1 MKVLRLSFKNLNSL
15 AGVWDIDFKHPDY
28 VSSGIFAITGPTGAG
43 KTTILDAICLA
54 LYGQTPRLNR
64 ITQGENEIMSRQT
77 GECFAE
83 VEFETAKGRFRCH
96 WSQHRSRKQAD
107 GQLQSPKHE
116 IAEAETGMIL
126 ESKLRAVADKV
137 EDVTGM
143 DFDRFT
149 RSMLLAQ
156 GGFAAFLQARPD
168 ERAPILEQITG
179 TAIYSRISIKV
190 HERTSDER
198 KRLGEMRAEL
208 DGIQLLSPAEAEALL
223 FDKSELQRAESTLTA
238 DARIIREAQSW
249 LERIAALEVE
259 LLQLDQDRLAFE
271 TRKAAASPELERLAL
286 AGRALKLG
294 GDHAHILSMR
304 TQQAGEQ
311 GELTAAAERLPQLQ
325 LGWQAAFDALEL
337 AESGLESARSEQTRE
352 AELIR
357 VTRELDVKLGEAQ
370 AQLNGLM
377 ADIEKMHRQNG
388 DYRLAMAQCDQRMNE
403 TGEELHGVAAF
414 LAEHEADAGLAE
426 ALTGIEQRL
435 KALKTLDKQCRDT
448 QTKLGRHEALIETAT
463 LTLSRAEIV
472 WQGSLQAVT
481 AAEMRLAGVRAAREA
496 LLQGRELSVWR
507 DEAETLANRQSR
519 LGAMQETVARIEEVK
534 PKLAGLKLR
543 VEELEQKR
551 QALAHREETLT
562 AESELRERV
571 ARQLQDNVVL
581 LNRVRSLEDDRKQL
595 VDGVPCPLC
604 GASEHP
610 YAAGNIPQLDEAQ
623 KELEL
628 ALTEAKRVREQL
640 SGIKLE
646 QVAVV
651 KDQQQAGQDRTELQ
665 ERQLRDE
672 AFCASASVELGMVV
686 EPGVGAD
693 TGAWSELIRHES
705 DACREELVNR
715 RGIIQEAEE
724 KEQAER
730 SAQGALNKLKDEL
743 AEHDKARLAA
753 RLGQESALAE
763 RKRLDGESAAL
774 HADLDRVLAEV
785 ESAVAA
791 YDRTEIVPDRADELL
806 AALTSRRNAYVQR
819 LQARER
825 LEKGRADLAA
835 EREKQLAL
843 LAESEKTLADKEQ
856 QLSERTAQR
865 DALVEQRLERYGE
878 RNPDMEEKRLADAL
892 RQAGE
897 RREAALQEQNR
908 LQAELD
914 GLNRQIERLTLS
926 IARRGEQLFEL
937 EAAFC
942 LRLSETGFADEA
954 AFLQACLPQER
965 FDELTQ
971 WADTLRKDETAIQ
984 TRQQDRREALA
995 GELNRNLTDK
1005 PLDLIRE
1012 ENAAVTGQLSELQ
1025 KGLGALDQKLQ
1036 QHAEQQQR
1044 HQSRLQTIEIQR
1056 HECDRWER
1064 LHALIGSGDGKRFRN
1079 FAQGLTFELMVAH
1092 ANRQLQKMSDRYI
1105 LVRDSAEPLELNVID
1120 NYQAG
1125 EIRSTKN
1132 LSGGESF
1139 IASLALSLGLSS
1151 MASRNVRVDSLF
1163 LDEGFGTLDEDA
1175 LETALETLSGL
1186 QQDGKLIGIISH
1198 VPALKERIGTQIQ
1211 VEAGSA
1217 GRSTLSGPGCRRVKV
1232 SI

>member
-190 HERTSDER
+190 HERTTEER

-208 DGIQLLSPAEAEALL
+208 DGIQLLSPAEAEPLL
-223 FDKSELQRAESTLTA
+223 REKSELQRAESTLTA

-249 LERIAALEVE
+249 RERIAALEGE

-271 TRKAAASPELERLAL
+271 TRKAAAAPELERLVL

-304 TQQAGEQ
+304 TQQVGEQ
-311 GELTAAAERLPQLQ
+311 GELAAAAERLPQLQ

-337 AESGLESARSEQTRE
+337 AEIGLESARVEQTRE

-357 VTRELDVKLGEAQ
+357 MTRALDVKLGEAQ
-370 AQLNGLM
+370 TQLNGLT
-377 ADIEKMHRQNG
+377 ADIEKTHRQNG
-388 DYRLAMAQCDQRMNE
+388 DYRLAMAQCEQCMSE
-403 TGEELHGVAAF
+403 TGEELQGVAAF
-414 LAEHEADAGLAE
+414 LAEHQADAALAE

-448 QTKLGRHEALIETAT
+448 QAKLGRHAALIETAT
-463 LTLSRAEIV
+463 LTLSRAETV
-472 WQGSLQAVT
+472 WQGALQAVT
-481 AAEMRLAGVRAAREA
+481 AAENRLAGVRAAREA
-496 LLQGRELSVWR
+496 LLQGRDLSAWR

-519 LGAMQETVARIEEVK
+519 LGAMQETLARIEEVK
-534 PKLAGLKLR
+534 PKLAELR
-543 VEELEQKR
+543 LRGEELEQKR
-551 QALAHREETLT
+551 QALAHREETLA
-562 AESELRERV
+562 AESELRGRV

-628 ALTEAKRVREQL
+628 ALAEAKKVREQL
-640 SGIKLE
+640 SLIKLE
-646 QVAVV
+646 QVAVG
-651 KDQQQAGQDRTELQ
+651 KDLQQAGQDQAEFQ

-672 AFCASASVELGMVV
+672 AFCANALVELGIVV
-686 EPGVGAD
+686 EPGVSAD
-693 TGAWSELIRHES
+693 AGAWSELIRHEI
-705 DACREELVNR
+705 DACRGELVNR
-715 RGIIQEAEE
+715 RGIILEAEQ
-724 KEQAER
+724 KEEAER

-753 RLGQESALAE
+753 LLGRDAALSE
-763 RKRLDGESAAL
+763 RKRMEGESAAL
-774 HADLDRVLAEV
+774 HDDLDRVLAEV

-791 YDRTEIVPDRADELL
+791 YGCTDIVPDKVDELL
-806 AALTSRRNAYVQR
+806 AALTARRNAYVQR
-819 LQARER
+819 MQARER

-835 EREKQLAL
+835 EREKQRAL

-856 QLSERTAQR
+856 QLRERTAQR

-878 RNPDMEEKRLADAL
+878 RNPDVEEKRLADAL

-897 RREAALQEQNR
+897 RREAAQQEQNR
-908 LQAELD
+908 LQAELG
-914 GLNRQIERLTLS
+914 GLNQQIERLNVS
-926 IARRGEQLFEL
+926 IARRSEQLAEL

-942 LRLSETGFADEA
+942 LRLIDTGFADEIT
-954 AFLQACLPQER
+954 FLQACLPQER

-984 TRQQDRREALA
+984 TRQQDRKEALVC
-995 GELNRNLTDK
+995 ELNRNLTDK

-1044 HQSRLQTIEIQR
+1044 HQSRLEAIEIQR
-1056 HECDRWER
+1056 QECDRWER

>member
-1 MKVLRLSFKNLNSL
+1 MKILSLSFKNLNSL
-15 AGVWDIDFKHPDY
+15 AGVWDIDFTHPDY

-107 GQLQSPKHE
+107 GQLQSPRHE
-116 IAEAETGMIL
+116 IAEAESGMIL
-126 ESKLRAVADKV
+126 ESKVKAVASKV

-190 HERTSDER
+190 HERTSEER

-208 DGIQLLSPAEAEALL
+208 DGIQLLSPAEEEALL
-223 FDKSELQRAESTLTA
+223 REKSELQQAESTLTA

-249 LERIAALEVE
+249 RERIAALEGE

-271 TRKAAASPELERLAL
+271 TRKAAAAPELERLAL

-294 GDHAHILSMR
+294 GDHSRILSMR

-311 GELTAAAERLPQLQ
+311 GELAAAAERLPQLQ

-337 AESGLESARSEQTRE
+337 AEIGLESARVEQTRE

-357 VTRELDVKLGEAQ
+357 MTRALDVKLGEAQ
-370 AQLNGLM
+370 TQLKGLK
-377 ADIEKMHRQNG
+377 ADIEKTHRQNG
-388 DYRLAMAQCDQRMNE
+388 DYRLAMEQCGQRMNE
-403 TGEELHGVAAF
+403 TGEELQGVAAF
-414 LAEHEADAGLAE
+414 LAEHQADAGLAE
-426 ALTGIEQRL
+426 ALTGIEQQL

-448 QTKLGRHEALIETAT
+448 QAKLGRHAALVETAT
-463 LTLSRAEIV
+463 LTLSRAETV
-472 WQGSLQAVT
+472 WQGALQAVT
-481 AAEMRLAGVRAAREA
+481 AAENRLAGVRAAREA
-496 LLQGRELSVWR
+496 LLQGRDLSAWR

-519 LGAMQETVARIEEVK
+519 LGAMQETLARIEEVK
-534 PKLAGLKLR
+534 PKLAELKLR
-543 VEELEQKR
+543 GEELEQKR
-551 QALAHREETLT
+551 QAHAHREETLA

-581 LNRVRSLEDDRKQL
+581 LNLVRSLEDDRKQL

-610 YAAGNIPQLDEAQ
+610 YAAGNIPQMDEAQ

-628 ALTEAKRVREQL
+628 ALAEAKRVREQL
-640 SGIKLE
+640 SQIKLE
-646 QVAVV
+646 QVAVG
-651 KDQQQAGQDRTELQ
+651 KDLQQVGQDQAELQ

-672 AFCASASVELGMVV
+672 AFCASGFVELGVS
-686 EPGVGAD
+686 AD
-693 TGAWSELIRHES
+693 AGAWSELIRHET
-705 DACREELVNR
+705 DTCRGELVNR
-715 RGIIQEAEE
+715 RGIIQEAEQ
-724 KEQAER
+724 KEQEER

-753 RLGQESALAE
+753 RLGQESALSE
-763 RKRLDGESAAL
+763 CKRLEGESAVL
-774 HADLDRVLAEV
+774 HDDLDRVLAEV

-791 YDRTEIVPDRADELL
+791 YGSTEIVPDKADELL
-806 AALTSRRNAYVQR
+806 AALTARRSAYVQR
-819 LQARER
+819 VQARER

-835 EREKQLAL
+835 EREKQRAL
-843 LAESEKTLADKEQ
+843 LAESEKTLANKEQ
-856 QLSERTAQR
+856 QLRERTAQR

-878 RNPDMEEKRLADAL
+878 RNPDVEEKRLADAL

-914 GLNRQIERLTLS
+914 GLNRQIERLTVS
-926 IARRGEQLFEL
+926 IARRGEQLSEL

-942 LRLSETGFADEA
+942 LRLIDTGFADEA

-984 TRQQDRREALA
+984 TRQQDRKEALE
-995 GELNRNLTDK
+995 GELNKNLTDK

-1025 KGLGALDQKLQ
+1025 KGLGALHQKLQ

-1044 HQSRLQTIEIQR
+1044 HQSRLQAIEIQR
-1056 HECDRWER
+1056 QECDRWER

-1105 LVRDSAEPLELNVID
+1105 LVRDSADPLELNVID

-1217 GRSTLSGPGCRRVKV
+1217 GRSSLSGPGCKRIISVERV
-1232 SI
+1232 SR